1 MRSGSLRHR
10 VTLYD
15 LVRVRDALGGA
26 TESWGNSRERSAHV
40 DMESAREKLAGQGV
54 MEEST
59 LKFILRYD
67 ATLSQTSKIT
77 WRGAD
82 YYPYQVRDVE
92 GRKRTLEV
100 LATTRRPT

>member
-15 LVRVRDALGGA
+15 LVRVRDNLGGIS
-26 TESWGNSRERSAHV
+26 ESWGNSRTRSAAV
-40 DMESAREKLAGQGV
+40 DMVSARERLAGQGTV
-54 MEEST
+54 EEST
-59 LKFILRYD
+59 MKFVLRYD
-67 ATLSQTSKIT
+67 STLSQTSKIT
-77 WRGAD
+77 YRSAD
-82 YYPYQVRDVE
+82 YYPYQVRDID